1 MTGLPK
7 TPINNPTISS
17 ITAVLNPKQSPYYYY
32 LHDTKT

>member
-17 ITAVLNPKQSPYYYY
+17 IKAVINPTKTEYYYY
-32 LHDTKT
+32 LHGKN